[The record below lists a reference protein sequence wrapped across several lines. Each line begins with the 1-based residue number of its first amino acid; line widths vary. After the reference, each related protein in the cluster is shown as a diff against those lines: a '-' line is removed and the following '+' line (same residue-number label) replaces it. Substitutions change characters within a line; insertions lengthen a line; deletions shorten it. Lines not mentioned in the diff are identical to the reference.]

1 MRIDVRFELE
11 LHLRRNFGVHR
22 AILKHHD
29 SATYHK
35 EDKLIRNG
43 LCLIYDD

>member
-1 MRIDVRFELE
+1 MRIDVRFQLE

-22 AILKHHD
+22 AILKHYD
-29 SATYHK
+29 AATCDE